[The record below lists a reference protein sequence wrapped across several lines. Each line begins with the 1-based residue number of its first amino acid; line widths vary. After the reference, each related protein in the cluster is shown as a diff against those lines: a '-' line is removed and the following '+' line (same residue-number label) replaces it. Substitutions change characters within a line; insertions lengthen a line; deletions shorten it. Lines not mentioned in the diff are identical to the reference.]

1 MNEEPHLEDRVA
13 ERRRPEGTPVMHQ
26 SWGKLLFMHWEVPV
40 ESLRPHIPAP
50 LEIDT
55 FREKAYIA
63 LTPFTMWNVRP
74 IFTPPIPWLSAFHEL
89 NCRTYVHLADE
100 PGVWFFSL
108 DANSA
113 LGVWGARLLY
123 HLPYFYSQI
132 ELTESDGAIDYNLKR
147 PAEKRARFNA
157 NWSVEKG
164 DPFHAIPGSIE
175 FFLTERYCLFT
186 EHNEKIYRCRIH
198 HEAWPLRY
206 AGLNSFE
213 TDLFTAN
220 NLIAPN
226 GEPMVHFGGPV
237 DVEIWPIESVA
248 EVEKSAD

>member
-1 MNEEPHLEDRVA
+1 MADEPHLEDRVA
-13 ERRRPEGTPVMHQ
+13 ERRRPDGMPVMHQ

-40 ESLRPHIPAP
+40 ELLRPHIPLP

-55 FREKAYIA
+55 FKDNAFIA

-74 IFTPPIPWLSAFHEL
+74 AFAPPIPWLSAFHEL
-89 NCRTYVHLADE
+89 NCRTYVHFGDE

-113 LGVWGARLLY
+113 FGVWGARLFY

-132 ELTESDGAIDYNLKR
+132 ELSESDGTIDYRLKR
-147 PAEKRARFNA
+147 SAEKRARFEA
-157 NWSVEKG
+157 TWSVEDG
-164 DPFHAIPGSIE
+164 EPFHAIPGSLE

-186 EHNEKIYRCRIH
+186 RHCEKIYRCRIH

-206 AGLNSFE
+206 AVLEKFD
-213 TDLFTAN
+213 TDLFAAN
-220 NLIAPN
+220 GLETPN
-226 GEPMVHFGGPV
+226 GDAMVHFGGPV
-237 DVEIWPIESVA
+237 DVEIWPLEFVA
-248 EVEKSAD
+248 ETEKGAG

>member
-1 MNEEPHLEDRVA
+1 
-13 ERRRPEGTPVMHQ
+13 MHQ
-26 SWGKLLFMHWEVPV
+26 SWGKLLFMHWEIPLDA
-40 ESLRPHIPAP
+40 LRPHIPLP

-55 FREKAYIA
+55 FKGKAYVA
-63 LTPFTMWNVRP
+63 LTPFTMWNVRSVFAP
-74 IFTPPIPWLSAFHEL
+74 AVPWLSAFHEL
-89 NCRTYVHLADE
+89 NCRTYVHLGDE

-113 LGVWGARLLY
+113 LSVWGARLLY

-132 ELTESDGAIDYNLKR
+132 QLTETENTIDYDLR
-147 PAEKRARFNA
+147 RAAERYARFKA
-157 NWSVEKG
+157 IWTVEDG

-186 EHNEKIYRCRIH
+186 EHNKKIYRCRIN

-206 AGLNSFE
+206 ATLEKFG
-213 TDLFTAN
+213 TDLFEAN
-220 NLIAPN
+220 GLIAPV

-237 DVEIWPIESVA
+237 DVEIWPIECVA
-248 EVEKSAD
+248 EAEKSAS